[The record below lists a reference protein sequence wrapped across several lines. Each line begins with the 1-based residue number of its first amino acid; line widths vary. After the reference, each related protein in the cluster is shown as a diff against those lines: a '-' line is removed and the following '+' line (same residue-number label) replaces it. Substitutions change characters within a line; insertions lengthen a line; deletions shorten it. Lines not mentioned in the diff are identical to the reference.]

1 MSSISSEWD
10 PTTRHISRWSRFWY
24 RYGRSA
30 LVYAVLMVMATLF
43 LLPFYIL
50 FRNAFL
56 ERSHMTG
63 NVAWQWL
70 PIPPSFV
77 GWQGILRRAVTG
89 SNPTPQLYFAVFN
102 SFIIAVFEVIGGLTV
117 NGLAGYGVARLPG
130 RLGRWIFALVLGALI
145 IPTGAGLVLNFLV
158 VNSLGGVNTLWGVIL
173 PGLASAFSVFIFRQY
188 FLDFP
193 TELEEAGYLDG
204 LGALGVFWHVVLP
217 NSAPIFAALG
227 LLGFIGS
234 WNSFQWPLVI
244 LGRTKEL
251 WTLQIMLSTFM
262 TEQVIRLPE
271 LFVGAVITI
280 LPTLVIFV
288 VAQRYVMEGFRYS
301 GLKG

>member
-24 RYGRSA
+24 RYGRPA

-70 PIPPSFV
+70 PIPPSIV

-130 RLGRWIFALVLGALI
+130 RLEHDLLEELLVDEVRA
-145 IPTGAGLVLNFLV
+145 GAGHDQALRPDDPDGQEINVLI
-158 VNSLGGVNTLWGVIL
+158 TAA
-173 PGLASAFSVFIFRQY
+173 GLDDVR
-188 FLDFP
+188 FP
-193 TELEEAGYLDG
+193 
-204 LGALGVFWHVVLP
+204 
-217 NSAPIFAALG
+217 
-227 LLGFIGS
+227 
-234 WNSFQWPLVI
+234 
-244 LGRTKEL
+244 
-251 WTLQIMLSTFM
+251 LS
-262 TEQVIRLPE
+262 ESRRVEDDEI
-271 LFVGAVITI
+271 
-280 LPTLVIFV
+280 
-288 VAQRYVMEGFRYS
+288 VAQLGIS
-301 GLKG
+301 

>member
-1 MSSISSEWD
+1 MSAISSERY
-10 PTTRHISRWSRFWY
+10 PSPHTFRWSSFWQ
-24 RYGRSA
+24 RYGRPA
-30 LVYAVLMVMATLF
+30 LVYAVLMVMTTLF

-56 ERSHMTG
+56 ERSQMTG
-63 NVAWQWL
+63 NVAWRWL
-70 PIPPSFV
+70 PFPPSFV
-77 GWQGILRRAVTG
+77 GWKGVISRAVTG
-89 SNPTPQLYFAVFN
+89 SNPTPQLYFAVVN

-117 NGLAGYGVARLPG
+117 NGLAGYGIARLPG
-130 RLGRWIFALVLGALI
+130 RLGRWILALVLGALI
-145 IPTGAGLVLNFLV
+145 IPTGAGLVISYLV
-158 VNSLGGVNTLWGVIL
+158 VNSLGGVNTLWGVIV

-193 TELEEAGYLDG
+193 SELEEAGLMDG
-204 LGALGVFWHVVLP
+204 LDALGVFWRVVLP
-217 NSAPIFAALG
+217 NSTSIFAALG

-271 LFVGAVITI
+271 LFVGAVITT
-280 LPTLVIFV
+280 LPIFVIFF
-288 VAQRYVMEGFRYS
+288 VAQRYVMEGFRYT
-301 GLKG
+301 GIKG